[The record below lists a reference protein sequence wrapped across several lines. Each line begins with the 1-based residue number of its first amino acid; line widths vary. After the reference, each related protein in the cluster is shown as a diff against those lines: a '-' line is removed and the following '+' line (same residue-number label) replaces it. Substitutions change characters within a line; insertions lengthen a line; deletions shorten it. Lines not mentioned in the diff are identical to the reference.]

1 MLPSPWVTL
10 GKFLLLSV
18 TQSLKCLLSF
28 NHQIVIEHQ
37 LIQLKSSAIKGEMCF
52 KIMAHYEITK
62 YFMGVSGDTGI
73 PEHLYTDRTWEEKIK
88 ALGTSGSPTHKKL
101 TLTE

>member
-1 MLPSPWVTL
+1 
-10 GKFLLLSV
+10 
-18 TQSLKCLLSF
+18 
-28 NHQIVIEHQ
+28 
-37 LIQLKSSAIKGEMCF
+37 
-52 KIMAHYEITK
+52 MAHYEITK
-62 YFMGVSGDTGI
+62 YFMGVSRDTGI